1 MEDILSLSITNKNLS
16 SATSEII
23 KIEEDLVG
31 NSVDL
36 ISSIIFQVPIYS
48 LILKPAKNSFLG
60 FKEYRELKMLALFFN
75 GFESLKEHERAE
87 FSYML
92 RSKNE
97 SNLSEKLIYLI
108 SQMNDEYKCN
118 VLSRLS
124 IAFARKKIDK
134 KTYLLMIDITNSLFS
149 SDLRIFND
157 EISKVLRN
165 SDLKLNDSE
174 KIEERFTEFVL
185 YDYFKEKVEYRLI
198 NTFKN
203 YGLIVENFRKNKIPA
218 PLGNYK
224 EEEGISN
231 LRERLESVYIE
242 EYFSH
247 YAFLLFYYGFC
258 YK

>member
-16 SATSEII
+16 NATSEII

-36 ISSIIFQVPIYS
+36 ISSVIFQIPIYS
-48 LILKPAKNSFLG
+48 LILKPIKHSFLS
-60 FKEYRELKMLALFFN
+60 FKEYRELKMLARFFN
-75 GFESLKEHERAE
+75 KFENLKEHERVE

-92 RSKNE
+92 SSENGP
-97 SNLSEKLIYLI
+97 NLSEKLIYLI

-118 VLSRLS
+118 ILSNLS

-134 KTYLLMIDITNSLFS
+134 KTYLLLIDISNSLFS
-149 SDLRIFND
+149 SDLKIFNE
-157 EISKVLRN
+157 EITKIFKKG
-165 SDLKLNDSE
+165 DLKLDDSE

-185 YDYFKEKVEYRLI
+185 YDYFKEQVEFRLI
-198 NTFKN
+198 YSFKN

-218 PLGNYK
+218 PIGNYK
-224 EEEGISN
+224 ENKEVSN
-231 LRERLESVYIE
+231 LRERLGDVYIE

-247 YAFLLFYYGFC
+247 YAFLLFYYGFH